1 MTAPNIMELWLF
13 DTCNFRCG
21 YCSLVESGAVMKT
34 EQLAPFRDKDYI
46 DRLVRFFAENRPA
59 GRAWMI
65 QMTGGEPMLMPN
77 LDRFCSALSD
87 QGDSVAIY
95 SNGSVP
101 VRQAFSDRAL
111 KALSYIQL
119 SFHPDW
125 HIGTHS
131 MNKFFENARAVR
143 ELGIPCLVRF
153 VGAPTLLHLLP
164 VLDEKCREAG
174 VGFLPTT
181 LFDPKYPKAYTLEE
195 RRYLASYMSGYSS
208 LMQLDGGVLV
218 GEGRTCVA
226 ADRVFAARLSQGGDI
241 TPCISTGAPVLGNIF
256 NNTLVTIP
264 GSKHC
269 YKADKICSCDVHF
282 QQELVDG
289 ISDLDDF
296 NAILRGQSRKRA
308 DDYPGWLRENG
319 IVTSDEHW
327 VGQGTLAHEIKGLV
341 IKTAKHEA

>member
-21 YCSLVESGAVMKT
+21 YCSLVDSGAVERT
-34 EQLAPFRDKDYI
+34 EQLVPFRDTSYI
-46 DRLVRFFAENRPA
+46 DRLVRFFADNRPA
-59 GRAWMI
+59 GRPWMI

-77 LDRFCSALSD
+77 LDRFCAALAG

-101 VRQAFSDRAL
+101 VHKAFSEKAIQAL
-111 KALSYIQL
+111 AYIQF

-125 HIGTHS
+125 HIGSHS
-131 MNKFFENARAVR
+131 MDKFFDNAREAR

-153 VGAPTLLHLLP
+153 VGAPAVLNLLP

-181 LFDPKYPKAYTLEE
+181 LFDPRYPKAYTTEE
-195 RRYLASYMSGYSS
+195 RAYLASYMSGYSS

-241 TPCISTGAPVLGNIF
+241 TPCISTGLPVLGNIF
-256 NNTLVTIP
+256 ENRLEAIP
-264 GSKHC
+264 GSKPC
-269 YKADKICSCDVHF
+269 YKGDKICSCDVHF

-289 ISDLDDF
+289 VSDREDF
-296 NAILRGQSRKRA
+296 NAILQGQVRHRA
-308 DDYPGWLRENG
+308 AEYPQWLARNG
-319 IVTSDEHW
+319 IVTSNDHW
-327 VGQGTLAHEIKGLV
+327 VGQGTLAYETQGLLIKKV
-341 IKTAKHEA
+341 KA

>member
-1 MTAPNIMELWLF
+1 MTSPNIMELWLF

-21 YCSLVESGAVMKT
+21 YCSLVESGAVEKT
-34 EQLAPFRDKDYI
+34 EQLAPFRDIAFI
-46 DRLVRFFAENRPA
+46 DRLLRFFAENRPA
-59 GRAWMI
+59 GRPWMI

-77 LDRFCSALSD
+77 LDHFCSELSK

-95 SNGSVP
+95 SNGSVQ
-101 VRQAFSDRAL
+101 VRRAFSDQAL
-111 KALSYIQL
+111 KAIAYIQL

-131 MNKFFENARAVR
+131 MDKFFDNAKAVK

-153 VGAPTLLHLLP
+153 VGVPTLLHLLP

-181 LFDPKYPKAYTLEE
+181 LFDPKYPKAYAADE
-195 RRYLASYMSGYSS
+195 RDYLASYMSGYSS

-226 ADRVFAARLSQGGDI
+226 ADRVFAARLSQGGNI
-241 TPCISTGAPVLGNIF
+241 TPCISTGHPVLGNIF
-256 NNTLVTIP
+256 DNTLFTIP
-264 GSKHC
+264 GSKPC
-269 YKADKICSCDVHF
+269 YKPDKICSCDVHF

-296 NAILRGQSRKRA
+296 NAILQGKSRKRA
-308 DDYPGWLRENG
+308 GDYQRWLQENN
-319 IVTSDEHW
+319 IVTSNDHW
-327 VGQGTLAHEIKGLV
+327 VGQGTLAHESKGLV
-341 IKTAKHEA
+341 IKKGKHEA